1 MLFLRFFFSP
11 DLFVYLFLWN
21 GKASGYRRFSSFP
34 LFVSLFLCSSC
45 NITLII
51 STVKMWVLI
60 ILWRFCERYEPC
72 KMVKKDALLVYLQ
85 RRLFLL
91 FYRATALQRG
101 NSFPSCAWRI
111 SQLHR
116 DFSLAFAL
124 DFLDLTTFLRQQLM
138 VYTTT
143 GTVSGRFI
151 LAISFSTWDF
161 SAIWL

>member
-21 GKASGYRRFSSFP
+21 GKASGYRGFSSFP

-51 STVKMWVLI
+51 STVKRRVLI

-111 SQLHR
+111 LLLHKE
-116 DFSLAFAL
+116 FSLTFAL
-124 DFLDLTTFLRQQLM
+124 DFLDLTTFYDNDFWFIPQQ
-138 VYTTT
+138 V
-143 GTVSGRFI
+143 RF
-151 LAISFSTWDF
+151 LAGSF
-161 SAIWL
+161 